1 MAGKTQEALLSE
13 VVGLLRKQNQLSTRD
28 RLRESEEAKRQEKI
42 AAQGDQAVEGQNNI
56 IGGAQDFQRRFLA
69 GQAKSFTDSARK
81 DNPTGAVAKDSRDLL
96 TRIANVLDKSADMA
110 SKWRLQDRRD
120 AAENKR
126 EKAPNPIGLGVA
138 GMKKFMG
145 KDGKDSGIVG
155 EAWNKAKWTLALAT
169 AGVIWAAAEGYNL
182 WALKTLKGIKNI
194 GKFMG
199 NYALV
204 RNGAIAFRTSFLAWF
219 GYGKDGKP
227 LAKGNPTKMPVIKFL
242 NIGAVQLAVTT
253 RLSTWT
259 ANLKASIYKSVGLG
273 PDGKKLGNRFGP
285 NPHGSGA
292 RSMPQGMARGFG
304 KGFFRTVSSRVGGI
318 MAPLLRIS
326 AAIAAWTVG
335 ASGSA
340 LAGTLKTLGGSLV
353 NGVMKIPGVGFAA
366 RLIGRI
372 LWPVTLLFSLF
383 EGFKAGKAESE
394 KESSNW
400 YTILG
405 EGVGGVLGYLLG
417 GLVDLVKNAAVWL
430 ITKGF
435 GLTTDEDG
443 VIQGDGLGVKVLNI
457 IKEFSFMDLIRN
469 IVAAPFHLISNV
481 VGFVGKM
488 FTDADYRAGVW
499 EWVTAIP
506 GRIANWVKGMIP
518 DWARKIFGV
527 EIGEAGAMGSLSQGA
542 LAIQYSDQLRSSIK
556 GNTRFN
562 PSTGVPFGVDP
573 NDKYVMKNGQV
584 VRDKNG
590 APKWKYAKNP
600 KPFSRNT
607 YVAGQMRLFKADNE
621 SGQAMRDSFIQ
632 SYDQAA
638 LNRAIATASYAPG
651 QTMVNNV
658 QVINYEAGKYGNL
671 VKNAFTEHGM
681 IQ

>member
-42 AAQGDQAVEGQNNI
+42 ALQGEVAGEQQSNI
-56 IGGAQDFQRRFLA
+56 IGGAEDFQRRFLA

-81 DNPTGAVAKDSRDLL
+81 DTPVGAIQRDSKDLL
-96 TRIANVLDKSADMA
+96 TRIADALENSADMA

-126 EKAPNPIGLGVA
+126 EKAPNPIGLGMS
-138 GMKKFMG
+138 GMKNFMG
-145 KDGKDSGIVG
+145 KDGKDAGIVG
-155 EAWNKAKWTLALAT
+155 EAWNKAKWALALAT
-169 AGVIWAAAEGYNL
+169 AGVIFAAAEGYNL

-199 NYALV
+199 NYAIV

-227 LAKGNPTKMPVIKFL
+227 LAKGTTKMPVIKFL
-242 NIGAVQLAVTT
+242 NLGAVQLAVTT

-259 ANLKASIYKSVGLG
+259 ANLKAAVYKSVGLG
-273 PDGKKLGNRFGP
+273 PDGKKLGNRFQA
-285 NPHGSGA
+285 NPQGSGA
-292 RSMPQGMARGFG
+292 RSVPNGMAQGFG
-304 KGFFRTVSSRVGGI
+304 KGFFRTVSSRVGSFLS
-318 MAPLLRIS
+318 PLLRIS
-326 AAIAAWTVG
+326 AAIAAWSVG
-335 ASGSA
+335 ASGTA
-340 LAGTLKTLGGSLV
+340 LAGTLKTLGGSLK

-417 GLVDLVKNAAVWL
+417 GLVDLVKNAAIWL

-435 GLTTDEDG
+435 GLTTDDEG

-457 IKEFSFMDLIRN
+457 IKEFSFMDLIRK
-469 IVAAPFHLISNV
+469 IVAAPFHMVSNIA
-481 VGFVGKM
+481 GFITGM
-488 FTDADYRAGVW
+488 FTDADFRSGVW
-499 EWVTAIP
+499 TWITDMP
-506 GRIANWVKGMIP
+506 GRIVNWFKGMIP
-518 DWARKIFGV
+518 EKVRKFFGIELTGGLDPIAPLEKYTMPGSQLGAYRESLRTGSTLEAATFRHMSKDEKLTHLGEYKRSV
-527 EIGEAGAMGSLSQGA
+527 EKFFNDRNLEAYNLRVQRQMDIANGA
-542 LAIQYSDQLRSSIK
+542 IDPETLR
-556 GNTRFN
+556 
-562 PSTGVPFGVDP
+562 PFGHI
-573 NDKYVMKNGQV
+573 
-584 VRDKNG
+584 
-590 APKWKYAKNP
+590 A
-600 KPFSRNT
+600 NT
-607 YVAGQMRLFKADNE
+607 
-621 SGQAMRDSFIQ
+621 
-632 SYDQAA
+632 
-638 LNRAIATASYAPG
+638 
-651 QTMVNNV
+651 NNNI
-658 QVINYEAGKYGNL
+658 QVINYESGKYGNL
-671 VKNAFTEHGM
+671 LTNAFSEQM
-681 IQ
+681 